1 MLLIFSLILIG
12 FMCSMKI
19 VSLHMIERQ
28 KVEERYVYCPKCD
41 AKIRSGNSAPFCSKC
56 NLIFFF
62 LSPKSLYMVS
72 DSFFLSK
79 H

>member
-12 FMCSMKI
+12 IMCSMKI

-41 AKIRSGNSAPFCSKC
+41 TKIRRGNSAPFY
-56 NLIFFF
+56 F
-62 LSPKSLYMVS
+62 
-72 DSFFLSK
+72 
-79 H
+79 

>member
-41 AKIRSGNSAPFCSKC
+41 AKIRSGNSAPFCLKC
-56 NLIFFF
+56 NLIFFLKVRNHF
-62 LSPKSLYMVS
+62 IWFRTF
-72 DSFFLSK
+72 SF
-79 H
+79 